1 MRILFAGGGTGGHLY
16 PGLAIARAV
25 QRLRPD
31 IQPYFI
37 GARRGVE
44 RDILPGTG
52 FPHVLLDLH
61 PLYRARVWDN
71 WRTVAGL
78 LTAWRGIGRVVGEE
92 RPRLIVGTGG
102 YAAYDL
108 TFGSGNVT
116 NIGGDALTAVTTTL
130 PSGGATTG
138 MLRLA
143 GAFQNNVLDTGAPI
157 EPPPDPRPPRADALR
172 AWRFPPDAIVV
183 LVYGGSQ
190 GSLAIN
196 SAVRDWIS
204 GGLPD
209 RVHLIWATGKKT
221 FDEFAALERDRVRVR
236 PYLSPIADAYA
247 ATNLS
252 VARAG
257 TMTLAELFAWHIP
270 AILIPLPTAAA
281 DHQTKNAETLAA
293 AGAAVHVPQSRLSGA
308 SLGAAVSALL
318 DDPRRLNA
326 LAAAAAARA
335 RPHAAEEIARG
346 DRLPLVVGAHPERD
360 LGNALTFTI
369 LQHVLLSLND

>member
-102 YAAYDL
+102 YAAGAALAYGVAHGIPIVEQ
-108 TFGSGNVT
+108 T
-116 NIGGDALTAVTTTL
+116 GDALPSLTARMFSRWAREVYL
-130 PSGGATTG
+130 SFPESGQH
-138 MLRLA
+138 LRVRAPDAL
-143 GAFQNNVLDTGAPI
+143 VDTGAPI

-335 RPHAAEEIARG
+335 RPHAAEEIAR
-346 DRLPLVVGAHPERD
+346 RIVVIADAEARPGLR
-360 LGNALTFTI
+360 T
-369 LQHVLLSLND
+369 